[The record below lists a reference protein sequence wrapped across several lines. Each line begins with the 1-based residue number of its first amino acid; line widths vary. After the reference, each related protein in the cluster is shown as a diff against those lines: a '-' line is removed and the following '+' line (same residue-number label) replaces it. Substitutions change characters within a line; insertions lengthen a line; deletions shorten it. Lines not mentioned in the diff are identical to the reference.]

1 MKGFSARNLKYMEV
15 FAHECPQ
22 RQFAQKTAAHI
33 PAIPIGQRS
42 AAQLSQ
48 PIADQLPRFHTF
60 DRVKA
65 LVSYWKSADLFQLT
79 DQELNRESTLF
90 THDSVQR
97 GLLKSYI
104 FIAIKLVG
112 AEKQLFQHVGW
123 IGGVPNG
130 FLDKRF
136 GRLPRVVFFQAVC

>member
-1 MKGFSARNLKYMEV
+1 MPDL
-15 FAHECPQ
+15 HQ
-22 RQFAQKTAAHI
+22 IAQKTQCPVQRFLVNVAHSYSLNTDNKCFNSLSWA
-33 PAIPIGQRS
+33 PSGERS
-42 AAQLSQ
+42 PDEVLQL
-48 PIADQLPRFHTF
+48 IFR
-60 DRVKA
+60 
-65 LVSYWKSADLFQLT
+65 LT

-104 FIAIKLVG
+104 FIAIKLVE